1 MLSHEPGRSIVLS
14 EDSSKIFYD
23 VEASSL
29 AAASFPI
36 EVGWAEVL
44 ADGSVR
50 SKAIL
55 IRPADGWVD
64 WAELAERI
72 HGISRGQLEELG
84 RPVIEVVEELDA
96 AFGDGTVLSDNPAW
110 EVMWTDRL
118 YLAAG
123 RKRRWGIGNAVSLLR
138 ATAASSS
145 DLLWL
150 SVHLEDTRLHRADA
164 DAAVLAEG
172 YAELRRRARDRTD
185 S

>member
-1 MLSHEPGRSIVLS
+1 MSG
-14 EDSSKIFYD
+14 DGSKIFYD

-29 AAASFPI
+29 SASSFPI

-44 ADGSVR
+44 VDGSVR
-50 SKAIL
+50 SKAML

-64 WAELAERI
+64 WAEQAERI

-84 RPVIEVVEELDA
+84 RPATEVVEELDV
-96 AFGDGTVLSDNPAW
+96 AFGDDTVLSDNPAW

-123 RKRRWGIGNAVSLLR
+123 RERPWRIGNAIALLR

-145 DLLWL
+145 DDFWL
-150 SVHLEDTRLHRADA
+150 SAHLEDTRLHRADA
-164 DAAVLAEG
+164 DAAVLAEA
-172 YAELRRRARDRTD
+172 YAELRRRALDRTH